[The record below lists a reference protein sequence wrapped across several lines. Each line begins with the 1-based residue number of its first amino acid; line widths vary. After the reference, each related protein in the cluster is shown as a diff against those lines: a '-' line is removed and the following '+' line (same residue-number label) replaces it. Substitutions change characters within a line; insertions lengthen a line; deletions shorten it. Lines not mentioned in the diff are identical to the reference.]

1 MRKTTLLIMIVLI
14 TMLTACTRKVGW
26 VGSNIGHSFDAT
38 YQLFEGEETEKIRL
52 SNGDRFSL
60 NYDIIVDEG
69 ALTLQIRDPNQT
81 RIWEESFREN
91 IQDSLSFRAEAEGRY
106 TLDIIGDE
114 TQGGFDLQWEI
125 EK

>member
-1 MRKTTLLIMIVLI
+1 MKKTFLLILIVLI

-26 VGSNIGHSFDAT
+26 VGSNIGNSFDAT
-38 YQLFEGEETEKIRL
+38 YQVFEGEETEKIRL

-60 NYDIIVDEG
+60 NYDIIVEKG
-69 ALTLQIRDPNQT
+69 ALTLQIRDPNKT
-81 RIWEESFREN
+81 LIWEESFREN
-91 IQDSLSFRAEAEGRY
+91 IQDSLSFSAETGGRY

-125 EK
+125 KE

>member
-1 MRKTTLLIMIVLI
+1 MKKTFLLITIILL

-26 VGSNIGHSFDAT
+26 GGSNIGNSFDAT

-52 SNGDRFSL
+52 SNGARFSL
-60 NYDIIVDEG
+60 NYDITVEEG
-69 ALTLQIRDPNQT
+69 VLTLQIRDPNKT
-81 RIWEESFREN
+81 LIWEESFNEN
-91 IQDSLSFRAEAEGRY
+91 IQDSLSFPAEVEGRY

-125 EK
+125 EE